1 MVQNSDASGQ
11 ILFYTPLVL
20 ATALGIDSAQIKTL
34 SLAAYEP
41 ATFDGDASQILTL
54 WLGYLPTSYVDALQ
68 AMVSAAN
75 SPLYSQSGIQAQ
87 IANAINPTFDVK
99 AYSTNVLATS
109 SNDTSATSTTSSDD
123 GKKSKTIIIAVVVSF
138 GVVILALAAYAAFR
152 ATKRGTLS
160 LPSSGR
166 REERMDPQHRSFS
179 LSQGGRL
186 QLRDST
192 SSASST
198 SSRSTGFSG
207 DSRDAQRESRS
218 HGRST
223 SVDVGGERRSSW
235 WRFSG
240 GSAGLERSGST
251 GHGEM
256 REHRRVNVVRG
267 PNGQFDIGACVFLSF
282 RAGGDGR

>member
-20 ATALGIDSAQIKTL
+20 ATALGIDSAAITTV

-54 WLGYLPTSYVDALQ
+54 WLGHIPTQYVDALQ
-68 AMVSAAN
+68 AMISAAN

-87 IANAINPTFDVK
+87 VANAINPTFDVK
-99 AYSTNVLATS
+99 AYTSTLLATQNS
-109 SNDTSATSTTSSDD
+109 DTSSTSTTSADS
-123 GKKSKTIIIAVVVSF
+123 GKKSKTIIIAVVVTF
-138 GVVILALAAYAAFR
+138 GIVILALAGYAAFR
-152 ATKRGTLS
+152 ATKRGALS
-160 LPSSGR
+160 LPSGG
-166 REERMDPQHRSFS
+166 REERLDPQHRAFS

-192 SSASST
+192 SSASSG

-207 DSRDAQRESRS
+207 GSRDAQRDS
-218 HGRST
+218 HARTT
-223 SVDVGGERRSSW
+223 SVDVGNDRRSSW
-235 WRFSG
+235 WRFSA
-240 GSAGLERSGST
+240 GSGGLERSGST
-251 GHGEM
+251 GQGDM

-267 PNGQFDIGACVFLSF
+267 PNGQFDIGPCVPFSR
-282 RAGGDGR
+282 RAEGDGC